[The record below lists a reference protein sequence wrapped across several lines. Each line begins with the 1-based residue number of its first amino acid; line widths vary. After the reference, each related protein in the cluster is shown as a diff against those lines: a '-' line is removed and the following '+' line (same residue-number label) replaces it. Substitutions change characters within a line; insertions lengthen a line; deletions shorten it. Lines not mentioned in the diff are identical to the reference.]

1 MLIGGSV
8 MEMMPSTTLKE
19 GMVLAEDATSQGN
32 VIVPK
37 DTKLKKTDIQKILNF
52 HIMVVNIYED
62 EDLAATFYESVRKSK
77 KYAAFCNNYNAQ
89 LIAYR
94 AAVDSFIINHVTF
107 SKIDLMKM
115 VDSLVTPDMTGKTL
129 FAYLYNMLPS
139 EESMTYAHGL
149 NVGLICRI
157 FARWLDYSEEDQ
169 IALTLAG
176 MIYDVGKCLLPHDII
191 WKPDKL
197 TDLEFGLMKT
207 HAFHAYH
214 LLSKTGIDQRIL
226 DATLQHHERNDGSG
240 YPQGLKADEIA
251 PFAKIIAIVD
261 MYEAMTTARSYRQP
275 MCAYKVMSIFESEF
289 FQKYD
294 INYMRVFCRHIADEL
309 IGVRVKLTNDVEG
322 VVIMNSPNSFSRPVI
337 QLDDG
342 NIVDLSKNRTEKII
356 AII

>member
-1 MLIGGSV
+1 MQ
-8 MEMMPSTTLKE
+8 MMPATTLKE
-19 GMVLAEDATSQGN
+19 GMILAEDVVSQG
-32 VIVPK
+32 IVVVTK
-37 DTKLKKTDIQKILNF
+37 DTKLTRTEIQKILNF
-52 HIMVVNIYED
+52 KVMVVNIYED

-77 KYAAFCNNYNAQ
+77 KYAQFCDNYNAQ

-94 AAVDSFIINHVTF
+94 AAVDSFIYNHVTF
-107 SKIDLMKM
+107 SRLDLLKI
-115 VDSLVTPDMTGKTL
+115 VDSLVPEDMTGKTL

-139 EESMTYAHGL
+139 EETMTYAHGL

-157 FARWLDYSEEDQ
+157 FSRWLNFDLDDQ
-169 IALTLAG
+169 EALTMAG

-191 WKPDKL
+191 WKPGKL
-197 TDLEFGLMKT
+197 NDLEFGLMQT

-214 LLSKTGIDQRIL
+214 LLSKTSIDPRIL

-240 YPQGLKADEIA
+240 YPQGLKADQIA

-275 MCAYKVMSIFESEF
+275 MCAYKVMSIFEQEF

-294 INYMRVFCRHIADEL
+294 FTYMQTFCRHIADEL
-309 IGVRVKLTNDVEG
+309 IGVRVKLSNDIEG
-322 VVIMNSPNSFSRPVI
+322 TVIMNSPNSFSRPII

-342 NIVDLSKNRTEKII
+342 NIVDLSKNRTENII